1 MQQRIRILDHGFVEL
16 RNMSGPTRRPTNVG
30 DIQFGEEIHIRD
42 FDADDTD
49 PANTARMSFDQM
61 DSGRTREM
69 DLKLCDY
76 LMKNKHTSPFEMIE
90 VWIEMKMPIFLAR
103 QFVRHRTASINE
115 VSGRYVQLPAEWYI
129 PEKVGK
135 KAKDKKQGQEGDLY
149 WQTEQQ
155 FKEDLNRVCAQSY
168 QLYNNAI
175 MTDVAPEHA
184 RLFLHLNHYT
194 HWIWKQDLHNL
205 MHFLSLRVDSH
216 AQIEANVYAEA
227 IISLIEPHLPHS
239 MALFRKYR
247 MINMQSLATEAVKN
261 YKHVENRIPTHICQ
275 HCQAMWIKN
284 RENGSWSLFSPN
296 AGTCCDNSPEFE
308 KNVCPIDITVH
319 PNDFMK
325 NLDAAE
331 PLVPAIPPYH
341 QIVLDLAKS
350 NEAIIAEMGAA
361 GLPVAH
367 LQHMAIGVAGE
378 SIELLEAYL
387 ANDKET
393 MLEELGDAEFFIQG
407 ADNALDV
414 LGYGN
419 EQRNVAYAVL
429 TPTEVIHDYLIAA
442 GNFLDSGK
450 RLGTYV
456 DETKIGQYKANLI
469 AVRIALNHV
478 YEVLPF
484 NQEQAIAQNIYKL
497 VTGPKA
503 RYKGG
508 VYSNAAAQNRA
519 DKQ

>member
-1 MQQRIRILDHGFVEL
+1 MEHQIKVLDHGFVML
-16 RNMSGPTRRPTNVG
+16 RNISGPTRRIMNVDETG
-30 DIQFGEEIHIRD
+30 SETDGYEYYRP

-61 DSGRTREM
+61 DSDRTRDM

-90 VWIEMKMPIFLAR
+90 VWLEMKMPIFLAR

-135 KAKDKKQGQEGDLY
+135 KAKDKKQGQEDGLY

-247 MINMQSLATEAVKN
+247 MINMQPVSTAVALDKPVYN
-261 YKHVENRIPTHICQ
+261 PIPTHMCQ
-275 HCQAMWIKN
+275 YCKALWIK
-284 RENGSWSLFSPN
+284 RENSTWSLFSAN
-296 AGTCCDNSPEFE
+296 CDGCCNNSAEFE
-308 KNVCPIDITVH
+308 KNVCPIDITIHV
-319 PNDFMK
+319 NDFMK
-325 NLDAAE
+325 NLDAAA
-331 PLVPAIPPYH
+331 PLVPAIPSYP
-341 QIVLDLAKS
+341 QIVLDLAKG
-350 NEAIIAEMGAA
+350 NDAIISDMGAA
-361 GLPVAH
+361 LLPVAH

-378 SIELLEAYL
+378 AIELLEAYL
-387 ANDKET
+387 ASDTDT

-414 LGYGN
+414 LGYVN
-419 EQRNVAYAVL
+419 EDFPLAQR
-429 TPTEVIHDYLIAA
+429 
-442 GNFLDSGK
+442 
-450 RLGTYV
+450 
-456 DETKIGQYKANLI
+456 
-469 AVRIALNHV
+469 
-478 YEVLPF
+478 
-484 NQEQAIAQNIYKL
+484 
-497 VTGPKA
+497 
-503 RYKGG
+503 
-508 VYSNAAAQNRA
+508 
-519 DKQ
+519 